1 MKIQRILIA
10 QPGQASANPSYAHLI
25 NKYGVKIDFQPFF
38 SMIPL
43 TTREFM
49 TQKVNIPDYSAI
61 VFSSKGAIDAFFKL
75 CADMRIKMPDSQK
88 YFCTSES
95 ISYYL
100 QKHIIYRKRKIFFGD
115 GSFASVVKLAR
126 LDKHKNERFLI
137 ATPDTSYPEWIA
149 MFKMAGLNFA
159 SAVVAKFV
167 HNNIKNIKLTDYQL
181 VALYNSLD
189 ISSLKENFPDFKQ
202 NGTKF
207 IAFSSG
213 VRKAMQEAGLNYTIT
228 GPTKEL
234 PSMANAIEKL
244 INEPNFVQTEL
255 PQEPVKVPFVL
266 EEPKRRRSS
275 KKSEPQ
281 PKEKSAPKAAATAV
295 KKAATA
301 KKAAPAA
308 KKAAPA
314 AKKAT
319 PVKKATPAKKA
330 TPVKKAATPAKKAMP
345 VKKAAPAAKKATPV
359 KKAATPAKKAAP
371 VKKAA
376 PAKKA
381 TPAKKSTAAK
391 KPTATKK
398 K

>member
-281 PKEKSAPKAAATAV
+281 PKEKSAPKAAATA
-295 KKAATA
+295 
-301 KKAAPAA
+301 A

-319 PVKKATPAKKA
+319 
-330 TPVKKAATPAKKAMP
+330 P

-359 KKAATPAKKAAP
+359 KKAATPAKKATPVKKAATPAKKAAPAAKKAAP

-376 PAKKA
+376 
-381 TPAKKSTAAK
+381 PAKKSTAAK